1 MITSRNF
8 PRNLLPGV
16 PANQRLQFLRDS
28 VVWLSM
34 HEWALA
40 QSVAAE
46 SASTDAMTKRLSQL
60 PPKGPR
66 SRNRSVRGAR
76 DPRRIRKSEGK
87 SLVEQSIASRN
98 VREDRQP

>member
-1 MITSRNF
+1 
-8 PRNLLPGV
+8 V

-34 HEWALA
+34 HEWALRK
-40 QSVAAE
+40 VFAAE
-46 SASTDAMTKRLSQL
+46 SASTGRHDKTLSQIT
-60 PPKGPR
+60 PQGPAIAKSIGGAER
-66 SRNRSVRGAR
+66 AIRGGSE
-76 DPRRIRKSEGK
+76 KVEGK